1 MFPLLSNLGKIS
13 YKVIIMQPEIRYPEL
28 MDWEIGGDQIMP
40 KMFMRQTLRFSYR
53 VGIYVINGMFRIFI
67 QEVVVN

>member
-1 MFPLLSNLGKIS
+1 
-13 YKVIIMQPEIRYPEL
+13 

-40 KMFMRQTLRFSYR
+40 KMFVVRQTLRFSYR
-53 VGIYVINGMFRIFI
+53 VINGMFRIFI